1 MRKIPIGHNAA
12 IAVCSRAP
20 VHGHGLIIVDGKMIN
35 ACTNFDVSCHVEDG
49 THIEIGSDVVGN
61 DLYRGCL
68 LNDEELECAKTL
80 MMMVP
85 TKYLVEEL
93 EKREGVS
100 SDTAAADEQL
110 DITDIDGPAKV
121 LIITD

>member
-1 MRKIPIGHNAA
+1 MRKIPIGYNAA

-20 VHGHGLIIVDGKMIN
+20 SHGLIIVDGKMIN
-35 ACTNFDVSCHVEDG
+35 ACTDFDVSCHAEGV
-49 THIEIGSDVVGN
+49 THIRIGSDIINN
-61 DLYRGCL
+61 DISSGVL
-68 LNDEELECAKTL
+68 LNEKELECIKTL
-80 MMMVP
+80 MMTIP

-100 SDTAAADEQL
+100 SDTVAPDEQL
-110 DITDIDGPAKV
+110 DIAEIDGPAKV